1 MCFFPHNDFK
11 QKRTHNE
18 TSMNAIYNDL
28 ICYTLSI
35 SSTPSKSSTPTRP
48 RTSKSFLLHES
59 EVYARFLLFI
69 HMLIDNNENVA
80 LLNCCKVCRT
90 SEGTIDFK
98 RNIIPITLDTLMLI

>member
-1 MCFFPHNDFK
+1 MLGRIKVK

-59 EVYARFLLFI
+59 EVYARFLLLI
-69 HMLIDNNENVA
+69 PMLIGNNENVA
-80 LLNCCKVCRT
+80 LLNCCIRYVEHIR
-90 SEGTIDFK
+90 GD
-98 RNIIPITLDTLMLI
+98 N